1 MWPWFIIHKELMGIE
16 WRLIDDDTYEQVIV
30 HKDKHPGLQGCF
42 YTFPELDEFST
53 KDLYRPHPTLA
64 DHWTYVGRADD
75 IIVFS
80 TGEKLNPV
88 TIEGAV
94 MGHPAMFSAQVVGSK
109 QFHAALMIEPIQYPK
124 SEEEKQ
130 HFLDDV
136 WPTIEKVNAETVAHG
151 VISRDDI
158 FLADPQRPF
167 PRAGKGTIQRS
178 MVEKLYA
185 ADIEGFFDNSRDKLV
200 IAVDLDVTSETEFM
214 HLVRDLVQS
223 VFKIRQ
229 LDTEE
234 DFFAAG
240 LDSLQAIQLSRA
252 LLVSLEKAGI
262 KVSKEAAE
270 SRVIYAHP
278 TVTQL
283 AAYAFSLVSANH
295 RQGSPTNGSGVMLD
309 RRPYAVHSLTSTF
322 TTFLLQ
328 YPISQL
334 RLTKD
339 KSLISQAQRVH

>member
-1 MWPWFIIHKELMGIE
+1 
-16 WRLIDDDTYEQVIV
+16 
-30 HKDKHPGLQGCF
+30 
-42 YTFPELDEFST
+42 
-53 KDLYRPHPTLA
+53 
-64 DHWTYVGRADD
+64 
-75 IIVFS
+75 
-80 TGEKLNPV
+80 
-88 TIEGAV
+88 
-94 MGHPAMFSAQVVGSK
+94 
-109 QFHAALMIEPIQYPK
+109 
-124 SEEEKQ
+124 
-130 HFLDDV
+130 
-136 WPTIEKVNAETVAHG
+136 
-151 VISRDDI
+151 
-158 FLADPQRPF
+158 
-167 PRAGKGTIQRS
+167 

-200 IAVDLDVTSETEFM
+200 IAVDLDVTSETGFM

-339 KSLISQAQRVH
+339 KSLLSQAQRVH